1 MAYVL
6 TAGLFRL
13 NIQMVRKH
21 YCLVEG
27 WSRAFRDLI
36 LHILCQAVKRN
47 VSTAR
52 DLENLVRGA
61 HLCLLRA
68 HGRLVP
74 PGSVTRQR
82 LAERRSRASA
92 NRERRFRRELAQIR
106 WRGEL
111 IENDSGAAP

>member
-36 LHILCQAVKRN
+36 LHILCQPVKRN
-47 VSTAR
+47 VSTAC

-74 PGSVTRQR
+74 PGFVTGNASPSAARGRR
-82 LAERRSRASA
+82 LTAKADFDAS
-92 NRERRFRRELAQIR
+92 
-106 WRGEL
+106 
-111 IENDSGAAP
+111 